1 MRLGLTLNRIG
12 NAWQVT
18 HLPSVPLA
26 DQLADFKAKQVAGEF
41 TADETLIVSLGD
53 TLKRHA
59 KKANATVVATEPEQQ
74 SPKPKKK

>member
-41 TADETLIVSLGD
+41 SADETIIVSLNE

-59 KKANATVVATEPEQQ
+59 SKHSAVVEVEEMEE
-74 SPKPKKK
+74 SPKKKK

>member
-41 TADETLIVSLGD
+41 TADETLVVSLGD

-59 KKANATVVATEPEQQ
+59 KKANAPTSESEEE